1 VGIND
6 VLGAIGDAVDKINK
20 WTSLAPSGY
29 EDKPLG
35 SLDSSGLHVNN
46 PFGDTSSV
54 GTGKAAPAASGLNL
68 GIESTMSGMRW
79 LYSNG
84 VSQPIAT
91 AALVNKLGRR
101 NNNDPWGFDKDF
113 FSAKSWTDS
122 WHAANHISPGQAL
135 TLNPDEAK
143 AAINSPLLY
152 YKPPESYL
160 PPGFDKLPD
169 DQQQQ
174 LLKQAGMPAVGNAFI
189 EKQRGNNAWF
199 KYGTGAIDFSSAT
212 FLDPTANAV
221 GVAGKVRRLSQVKE
235 MPKGGWDGAQ
245 IDHLVNQS
253 QMQKLMNGIW
263 LNKDNPQLINN
274 TALAQH
280 SGMGPRFGAIVSKL
294 QDPDEL
300 NLFIRTGMG
309 DMRAMDELSMRNAEA
324 ALRLRSDTTR
334 LSGLD
339 LMRTRY
345 SSMPAMQN
353 LIDVET
359 NRISQQIGS
368 DRSLIDRYTSIVG
381 DADAGIP
388 SAANQIDALHVS
400 KWSMQRAMDKTAAQ
414 NAYRA
419 GPARGVGGRT
429 KPVLDENG
437 NPVLDE
443 AGKPRVLSAGRPVT
457 IQPGQ
462 PFITKASYTPTP
474 IDTGYLK
481 TQLWGAGDYFSGPVT
496 LVRSLKNF
504 HPNGYMRVDVLDKD
518 SLNELRGH
526 LARIPGIK
534 ESTRAD
540 ILNKYL
546 KTDTEAQRLDL
557 LEDVGR
563 LGAAKVA
570 QKYGLKPEDGE
581 EFYRKHQTM
590 RLGELDNMQR
600 YSAALRSPDDV
611 AAGMPL
617 HVDEFT
623 IDGGKVKLSPFTV
636 TRLANGHTFQD
647 LDALGKV
654 LARHGSKFDTLRTA
668 MGTSRD
674 AMEGF
679 ADYSSYLW
687 KATTLFRLGYI
698 PRVLGDDLASQWAR
712 AGTAAMALRGARGV
726 KNAFHNIA
734 LSVTRPAL
742 EAREAN
748 ARAGVGVAAEEMADL
763 APQIRKLEGR
773 FATENAA
780 RTRDVALSAQRLQR
794 AEARLAN
801 LDPAATPAQRNALQ
815 TFVQGKRNEVAR
827 ANARAG
833 SEVWP
838 GKAADLQRLKDQHDF
853 LSRYH
858 DLGTRA
864 ADDYATQ
871 QLKVRQGTQAV
882 EIDGKVF
889 PAAFGGREGEY
900 YHALTSADES
910 VGNIFATNKQLM
922 QGNLERSFNH
932 GAKPISAAQDE
943 IEHAKAWTHAINNV
957 IMQDPLQR
965 MMVQGRI
972 NSTEEAVRWMETT
985 PAGLAYRKRLP
996 KYLNDEDIAQS
1007 QRYEIDQY
1015 MHLPEIR
1022 MKALEEG
1029 GVSPD
1034 FLKQAAP
1041 DIIDRPDVHIGQVGQ
1056 SQLHHANTLDRVIEK
1071 WYRFAATQPANKM
1084 SRHPLFNQFYEGH
1097 LKKITNQ
1104 RKLQGQ
1110 RDFTVGDVN
1119 AIAHAS
1125 RQLALRDMRGLVFD
1139 IAHRSDAAAAL
1150 RYISPFFS
1158 ATAESFQR
1166 WGRVIADKPQIV
1178 GYAGNWYNAPA
1189 YNGAM
1194 QDLDGNTVNADGNT
1208 YIPIYPLKADGSP
1221 DYTKKPQVVKRQVPK
1236 SERYIVTRVPK
1247 WFAESPLGAAF
1258 NVQQAGGKLALSQN
1272 SMDMVTQ
1279 GDPWFNPGVG
1289 PIVQIPV
1296 NELVKDK
1303 PRAAEMAREFG
1314 VLPFGVQGGGTFG
1327 DSPIGRAANM
1337 ATPAQFRN
1345 FLTAFDTSDTRYQQI
1360 KLQIMQKAIFEHEEL
1375 GKPML
1380 SAQQIADKTRN
1391 YWLFSASSSFLQ
1403 PVATQRKDPYQFY
1416 RDQYNGLRN
1425 QNPLTAD
1432 DQFLERYGESYFI
1445 FAQEISK
1452 SVGVQ
1457 PTMKAIGLARKYSKE
1472 IEKNPDLAALVIGPE
1487 GNGPFSPEAYQYELN
1502 NPLTPGGAEMMRTKM
1517 SADDAMKENQRRL
1530 GWAKYTA
1537 KMNTVTASLHKAGF
1551 ASFADAGA
1559 EDFADQKKAWTSLYA
1574 EPLYPD
1580 GTPNPYYNAEWSKDF
1595 FTTDQRKYERLIP
1608 GLTQIANSDLAKL
1621 PARSDLRMLQ
1631 QYLGGR
1637 KALLGQLNTL
1647 KAANEPHTLAAA
1659 ANVDLKNQWISF
1671 VDGLVEADTRFGDL
1685 YHRYLARDMGV
1696 DAEEEAQ

>member
-1 VGIND
+1 VGIGGF
-6 VLGAIGDAVDKINK
+6 LGDIGDGVAHGLEHAVQGAN
-20 WTSLAPSGY
+20 A
-29 EDKPLG
+29 
-35 SLDSSGLHVNN
+35 LDRYIN
-46 PFGDTSSV
+46 PFHTEQTITPEGK
-54 GTGKAAPAASGLNL
+54 KAAESGGSQPR
-68 GIESTMSGMRW
+68 GIFAPGLEDTMQGMRW

-91 AALVNKLGRR
+91 AALVGKLGRR
-101 NNNDPWGFDKDF
+101 SNNDPWGFDKDF
-113 FSAKSWTDS
+113 WSAKSWTNS

-135 TLNPDEAK
+135 SMDPDEAK
-143 AAINSPLLY
+143 KAIDSPLLY
-152 YKPPESYL
+152 YKPPSSYL
-160 PPGFDKLPD
+160 PPGFDELPD

-174 LLKQAGMPAVGNAFI
+174 LLRQAGMPAVGNAYVA
-189 EKQRGNNAWF
+189 KVRGNNGWF
-199 KYGTGAIDFSSAT
+199 KYGTGALDFSSVM
-212 FLDPTANAV
+212 FLDPTTLGLGAV
-221 GVAGKVRRLSQVKE
+221 GKVRTLATVKE

-245 IDHLVNQS
+245 IDHLVDQS
-253 QMQKLMNGIW
+253 NMRKLMNGIW

-309 DMRAMDELSMRNAEA
+309 DMRAMDELSLRNAEA
-324 ALRLRSDTTR
+324 GLRLRSDTTR

-339 LMRTRY
+339 LMKTRY
-345 SSMPAMQN
+345 SSQPAMQN
-353 LIDVET
+353 LIDTEM
-359 NRISQQIGS
+359 NRISTQIGS
-368 DRSLIDRYTSIVG
+368 DAALTSRYNDILDS
-381 DADAGIP
+381 
-388 SAANQIDALHVS
+388 ANQIDQLHVS
-400 KWSMQRAMDKTAAQ
+400 RWSMQRAVDKTEAQ
-414 NAYRA
+414 NAYLA
-419 GPARGVGGRT
+419 GPARGA
-429 KPVLDENG
+429 N
-437 NPVLDE
+437 
-443 AGKPRVLSAGRPVT
+443 RPVT
-457 IQPGQ
+457 IQPGVGPIQ
-462 PFITKASYTPTP
+462 FGNKGVGLTHARGMGVTPTP
-474 IDTGYLK
+474 IDTGYVK
-481 TQLWGAGDYFSGPVT
+481 SQLWGGGDYFSGPVT

-526 LARIPGIK
+526 LARIPSIK

-546 KTDTEAQRLDL
+546 KTETEAQRLDL
-557 LEDVGR
+557 LDDVGR

-581 EFYRKHQTM
+581 AFYKEHTARRQ
-590 RLGELDNMQR
+590 GELDNMQR

-617 HVDEFT
+617 HIDEFRT
-623 IDGGKVKLSPFTV
+623 DGGKVKLSPFTV

-647 LDALGKV
+647 LDALSKV
-654 LARHGSKFDTLRTA
+654 LSRHASKFETLRVG
-668 MGTSRD
+668 MGNTRD

-687 KATTLFRLGYI
+687 KASTLFRLGYI

-712 AGTAAMALRGARGV
+712 AGTAAMALRVGRGV
-726 KNAFHNIA
+726 KNAFSNAA
-734 LSVTRPAL
+734 LGVTRPAL
-742 EAREAN
+742 EARESN
-748 ARAGVGVAAEEMADL
+748 ARAGVDYAAGEMGNL

-773 FATENAA
+773 FQTEQNARA
-780 RTRDVALSAQRLQR
+780 RDVTLSAQRLQR
-794 AEARLAN
+794 AEGRLAN
-801 LDPAATPAQRNALQ
+801 LDPAATPAQRSALQ

-827 ANARAG
+827 ANARAK
-833 SEVWP
+833 SPVWP
-838 GKAADLQRLKDQHDF
+838 GKAQDLQRMKDQHDF

-858 DLGTRA
+858 DLSTRA
-864 ADDYATQ
+864 ADDYAAQ
-871 QLKVRQGTQAV
+871 QLKARQGNQAV
-882 EIDGKVF
+882 TIDGKVF

-932 GAKPISAAQDE
+932 GAKPISAAQDP

-957 IMQDPLQR
+957 IMQDPLQK
-965 MMVQGRI
+965 MMVQGKV
-972 NSTEEAVRWMETT
+972 NTTAEAVRWMTSDSR
-985 PAGLAYRKRLP
+985 GIAYRARLP
-996 KYLNDEDIAQS
+996 KYLDNEDIAQS

-1015 MHLPEIR
+1015 MHTPEIR
-1022 MKALEEG
+1022 MKALEDK

-1034 FLKQAAP
+1034 FLKKATP
-1041 DIIDRPDVHIGQVGQ
+1041 DIADRPDVHIGQVGQ

-1097 LKKITNQ
+1097 LKKITTQ

-1110 RDFTVGDVN
+1110 PNFTVDDVEK
-1119 AIAHAS
+1119 IAHSS

-1139 IAHRSDAAAAL
+1139 IAHRSDASAAL
-1150 RYISPFFS
+1150 RFISPFFS
-1158 ATAESFQR
+1158 ATAEAFQR
-1166 WGRVIADKPQIV
+1166 WGRVIADKPQVV

-1189 YNGAM
+1189 YTGAM

-1208 YIPIYPLKADGSP
+1208 YIPIYPLKADGTP

-1236 SERYIVTRVPK
+1236 SERYIITRVPK

-1258 NVQQAGGKLALSQN
+1258 NVTNAGGKLALSQN

-1314 VLPFGVQGGGTFG
+1314 VLPFGVQGGGAFG
-1327 DSPIGRAANM
+1327 DNPFGRAANM

-1360 KLQIMQKAIFEHEEL
+1360 KLQIMQKAIYEHQEL
-1375 GKPML
+1375 HKPML

-1391 YWLFSASSSFLQ
+1391 YWLFSAASSFLQ

-1416 RDQYNGLRN
+1416 RDQYNALRN

-1457 PTMKAIGLARKYSKE
+1457 PTMNALDIAKKYGKE
-1472 IEKNPDLAALVIGPE
+1472 IEKNPDLAALVVGPE

-1517 SADDAMKENQRRL
+1517 SATDAMKENQRRL

-1608 GLTQIANSDLAKL
+1608 GLTQIANSDLAKQ
-1621 PARSDLRMLQ
+1621 PGRSDLRMLQ

-1637 KALLGQLNTL
+1637 KALVGQLNDL
-1647 KAANEPHTLAAA
+1647 KKAGEAHTLAAQDNA
-1659 ANVDLKNQWISF
+1659 DLKNQWVSF
-1671 VDGLVEADTRFGDL
+1671 VDGLVEADTKFGDL

>member
-1 VGIND
+1 MGIND
-6 VLGAIGDAVDKINK
+6 VLGAIGNAVDKINK
-20 WTSLAPSGY
+20 WTSLAPSGVNT
-29 EDKPLG
+29 KPLI
-35 SLDSSGLHVNN
+35 SLSDQGVSLNGPGDSSITPGGPVSK
-46 PFGDTSSV
+46 PE
-54 GTGKAAPAASGLNL
+54 GLNA
-68 GIESTMSGMRW
+68 GIESTMQGMRW

-101 NNNDPWGFDKDF
+101 SNNDPWGFDKDF

-135 TLNPDEAK
+135 SMDPDEAK
-143 AAINSPLLY
+143 QAIDSPLLY
-152 YKPPESYL
+152 YKPPSSYL
-160 PPGFDKLPD
+160 PPDFDKLPE
-169 DQQQQ
+169 DQQQDV
-174 LLKQAGMPAVGNAFI
+174 LKQAGMPAVGNAFI
-189 EKQRGNNAWF
+189 EKQRGASGWF
-199 KYGTGAIDFSSAT
+199 KYGTGAIDFASVT
-212 FLDPTANAV
+212 FLDPTTQV
-221 GVAGKVRRLSQVKE
+221 LGTAGRVRKLAQVKE

-253 QMQKLMNGIW
+253 NMQKLMDGIW
-263 LNKDNPQLINN
+263 LNKNNPQLINN

-309 DMRAMDELSMRNAEA
+309 DMRAMDELTMRNAEA

-345 SSMPAMQN
+345 SSMPQMQN
-353 LIDVET
+353 LIDVES
-359 NRISQQIGS
+359 NRISQQIGA
-368 DRSLIDRYTSIVG
+368 DTALTGRYNDIIDS
-381 DADAGIP
+381 
-388 SAANQIDALHVS
+388 ANQIDALHVS
-400 KWSMQRAMDKTAAQ
+400 RWSMQRAADRTAAQ
-414 NAYRA
+414 NEYLA
-419 GPARGVGGRT
+419 GPARGA
-429 KPVLDENG
+429 D
-437 NPVLDE
+437 
-443 AGKPRVLSAGRPVT
+443 RPIT

-462 PFITKASYTPTP
+462 PFLTKASYTPTP
-474 IDTGYLK
+474 IDTGYVK
-481 TQLWGAGDYFSGPVT
+481 SQIWGGGDFFSGPVT

-504 HPNGYMRVDVLDKD
+504 HPNGYMRVDVMDKD
-518 SLNELRGH
+518 SLSELRGH

-546 KTDTEAQRLDL
+546 KTQTEAERLDIL
-557 LEDVGR
+557 DDVGR

-570 QKYGLKPEDGE
+570 QRHGLTPEDGE
-581 EFYRKHQTM
+581 AFYKEHATRRQ
-590 RLGELDNMQR
+590 GELDNMQR
-600 YSAALRSPDDV
+600 YSAALRSADDV
-611 AAGMPL
+611 DAGMPL
-617 HVDEFT
+617 HIDEFRT
-623 IDGGKVKLSPFTV
+623 DGGKVKLSPFTV

-647 LDALGKV
+647 LDALDKV
-654 LARHGSKFDTLRTA
+654 LARHGSKFSTLRVA
-668 MGTSRD
+668 MGNTRD

-712 AGTAAMALRGARGV
+712 AGTAAMALRVGRGA
-726 KNAFHNIA
+726 KNAFSNAA
-734 LSVTRPAL
+734 LGVTRPAL
-742 EAREAN
+742 EARESN
-748 ARAGVGVAAEEMADL
+748 ARAGVGYAAEEMDNL

-773 FATENAA
+773 FATEQSA

-801 LDPAATPAQRNALQ
+801 LDPAATPAQRGALQ

-827 ANARAG
+827 ANARAK
-833 SEVWP
+833 SPVWP
-838 GKAADLQRLKDQHDF
+838 GKAQDLQRMKDQHDF

-858 DLGTRA
+858 ALSSKA
-864 ADDYATQ
+864 ADDYAAQ
-871 QLKVRQGTQAV
+871 QLKARQGTQAV
-882 EIDGKVF
+882 TIDGQVF
-889 PAAFGGREGEY
+889 PAAFGGREGDY

-932 GAKPISAAQDE
+932 GAKPISAAQDP

-957 IMQDPLQR
+957 IMQDPLQK
-965 MMVQGRI
+965 MMVQGKV
-972 NSTEEAVRWMETT
+972 NTTAQAVKWMTSD
-985 PAGLAYRKRLP
+985 PRGIAYRARLP
-996 KYLNDEDIAQS
+996 KYLDNEDIAQS

-1015 MHLPEIR
+1015 MPMPEIR
-1022 MKALEEG
+1022 MKALEDT
-1029 GVSPD
+1029 GVSSG
-1034 FLKQAAP
+1034 FLQKAMP
-1041 DIIDRPDVHIGQVGQ
+1041 DIVDRPDVHIGQVGQ

-1097 LKKITNQ
+1097 LKKILNQ
-1104 RKLQGQ
+1104 QALQREGPLPVTGARSLLPERIQ
-1110 RDFTVGDVN
+1110 GAVPHRTPSRAPRSMTVDDVE
-1119 AIAHAS
+1119 AVAHSA

-1139 IAHRSDAAAAL
+1139 IAHRSDASAAL
-1150 RYISPFFS
+1150 RFISPFFS
-1158 ATAESFQR
+1158 ATAEAFQR
-1166 WGRVIADKPQIV
+1166 WGRVIADKPQVV

-1189 YNGAM
+1189 YTGAM
-1194 QDLDGNTVNADGNT
+1194 QDLDGNTVNTDGNT
-1208 YIPIYPLKADGSP
+1208 YIPIYPLKADGTP

-1247 WFAESPLGAAF
+1247 WFADSPLGAAF
-1258 NVQQAGGKLALSQN
+1258 NVTNAGGKLALSQN

-1314 VLPFGVQGGGTFG
+1314 VLPFGVQGGGAFG
-1327 DSPIGRAANM
+1327 DNPFGRAANM

-1360 KLQIMQKAIFEHEEL
+1360 KLQIMQKAIYEHQEL
-1375 GKPML
+1375 HKPML

-1391 YWLFSASSSFLQ
+1391 YWLFSATSSFLQ

-1416 RDQYNGLRN
+1416 RDQYNALRN

-1457 PTMKAIGLARKYSKE
+1457 PTMNALDIAKKYGKE
-1472 IEKNPDLAALVIGPE
+1472 IEKNPDLAALVVGPE

-1517 SADDAMKENQRRL
+1517 SATDAMKENQRRL

-1551 ASFADAGA
+1551 ASFADEGA
-1559 EDFADQKKAWTSLYA
+1559 EEFADQKKAWTSLYA

-1608 GLTQIANSDLAKL
+1608 GLTQIANSALAKQ
-1621 PARSDLRMLQ
+1621 PGRSDLRVLQ

-1637 KALLGQLNTL
+1637 KALVGQLNNL
-1647 KAANEPHTLAAA
+1647 KKAGEAHTLAAQDNA
-1659 ANVDLKNQWISF
+1659 DLKNQWVSF
-1671 VDGLVEADTRFGDL
+1671 VDGLVEADTKFGDL

-1696 DAEEEAQ
+1696 DAVEEAQ